1 MKFGLLLITLLI
13 GQIAYAQSMR
23 EIRIREAMLN
33 RIDELTTKTQSTQD
47 LLARRD
53 VGPACKNI
61 KEMFDMVQEHVKDI
75 HTHLDIF
82 SSKVINTKQDAVQS
96 LLLIQ
101 QNNTTC
107 KQGQDNEYIDPKKAE
122 SNMKVVLS
130 SLKKQRKVINK
141 AEINEEENSSSLK
154 IESSSY
160 EYRYEYRYEYSY

>member
-1 MKFGLLLITLLI
+1 MKFGLILITLLV
-13 GQIAYAQSMR
+13 GQIASAQSMR

-33 RIDELTTKTQSTQD
+33 RIDELSSKTQSTID
-47 LLARRD
+47 LMERRD
-53 VGPACKNI
+53 VTAACKNI
-61 KEMFDMVQEHVKDI
+61 KEMFDLVQEHVKDI

-107 KQGQDNEYIDPKKAE
+107 KQGRDNEHIDPKKAE

-130 SLKKQRKVINK
+130 SLKKQRKVIKK
-141 AEINEEENSSSLK
+141 ADINEEENSSSLR
-154 IESSSY
+154 IESSNY
-160 EYRYEYRYEYSY
+160 EYRYEYKYRYSY